1 MHMHYGILVS
11 EYQLLR
17 YMGIHK
23 LTSKYQIRFPMLEF
37 ALALV
42 PRHIGLMPGVRMK
55 LYIVEVFNQVLAVNR
70 KDHRRWV
77 LAMRSNRDLP
87 GGVCQVNGTEE
98 GVELLQWMPGD
109 LDPEFEEGQGE
120 GGEGGSTMSRGEED
134 RGEDV
139 DAMDEDR
146 SKVVNAMHD
155 MTISDE
161 EEEEREKTEE
171 EREEA
176 IWEIVRRELSQH
188 DGGQLISPA
197 LKPIRPGMFPK
208 HIY

>member
-1 MHMHYGILVS
+1 M
-11 EYQLLR
+11 
-17 YMGIHK
+17 
-23 LTSKYQIRFPMLEF
+23 PEF

-87 GGVCQVNGTEE
+87 GGFCQVNGVEQ

-109 LDPEFEEGQGE
+109 LDPEFKEGQGEGGE
-120 GGEGGSTMSRGEED
+120 GGEGGSTMSRGGED
-134 RGEDV
+134 HGEDV

-161 EEEEREKTEE
+161 EEGEEREKTPFFHSCIGESC
-171 EREEA
+171 
-176 IWEIVRRELSQH
+176 VSSRRIRRRVKTTI
-188 DGGQLISPA
+188 ISKKKSKA
-197 LKPIRPGMFPK
+197 SPK
-208 HIY
+208 I

>member
-11 EYQLLR
+11 EYKLLR
-17 YMGIHK
+17 YMGIHE
-23 LTSKYQIRFPMLEF
+23 LTSKYQIRFPMPEF

-42 PRHIGLMPGVRMK
+42 PRHIGLMSGVRMK

-87 GGVCQVNGTEE
+87 GGFCQVNGTEE

-109 LDPEFEEGQGE
+109 LDPEFEESQGE

-161 EEEEREKTEE
+161 EEEEGGDEE
-171 EREEA
+171 GGKMARC
-176 IWEIVRRELSQH
+176 S
-188 DGGQLISPA
+188 DGDMAARL
-197 LKPIRPGMFPK
+197 
-208 HIY
+208 